1 MANAYLNIAESIL
14 AQLKRPLTPREMLQ
28 LSYATDLVPWHL
40 HGVTQ
45 HKTLHARLSEDISQ
59 NLEASRFYRTSPGHF
74 FLRALQ
80 NASSTPEAFR
90 AEYFAPPRRKELR
103 REAMLATST
112 RIIAE
117 AGKQAPLLPLARI
130 KRYLSAGRYGY
141 HAWNDIRSDETLLPI
156 HSFLVVHRADEIL
169 SFRCGKF
176 YPDSDP
182 LYGRRSIG
190 LGGAVFA
197 GDNDLLFDS
206 FYGIV
211 GNGIDDLAYGVGLP
225 RRLAERARYENEVR
239 LQFGVLLT
247 PENGGHPYLH
257 IVMAYEC
264 PAEFVPSKG
273 ALSVNDL
280 RWIRADQTPNTIE
293 DYDYT
298 SRFLLESRR
307 ALELVRSDGR

>member
-1 MANAYLNIAESIL
+1 
-14 AQLKRPLTPREMLQ
+14 MLQ

-40 HGVTQ
+40 HGATQ

-59 NLEASRFYRTSPGHF
+59 NLETSRFYRTSPGRF
-74 FLRALQ
+74 FLRSLQ
-80 NASSTPEAFR
+80 DDPDTPEGIK
-90 AEYFAPPRRKELR
+90 AEYFAPPRRKELK
-103 REAMLATST
+103 REAILATNRSIT
-112 RIIAE
+112 SRMAE
-117 AGKQAPLLPLARI
+117 RSPVLPLARL
-130 KRYLSAGRYGY
+130 KRQLRDGRYGY
-141 HAWNDIRSDETLLPI
+141 YPWSEITRDAELLPI
-156 HSFLVVHRADEIL
+156 HSFLVVHRENEVL

-197 GDNDLLFDS
+197 GDTDLLFDS

-239 LQFGVLLT
+239 VKFGVLLT
-247 PENGGHPYLH
+247 PEGGGHPYLH
-257 IVMAYEC
+257 VVMGYEC
-264 PAEFVPSKG
+264 PPEFMPSKG

-280 RWIRADQTPNTIE
+280 RWIRADQPPNTIE
-293 DYDYT
+293 DYDST
-298 SRFLLESRR
+298 SRYLLESRKI
-307 ALELVRSDGR
+307 RSIISDEGH